1 MKIKDDKFLEEN
13 LTRINKALFQTLPKK
28 DISKVTEAIHYSVM
42 NGGKR
47 IRPQIILI
55 LSEILKVDISN
66 ENVDLIAAAGE
77 LIHCYS
83 LIHDDLPSMDD
94 DDMRRGKDS
103 SHVRF
108 GEANAILAGDALH
121 DLAFELIASDEDMND
136 AAKINAVNILAKASG
151 SKGMV
156 LGQYL
161 DIESEK
167 LNSNLNLDE
176 IEKIHSLKTGRL
188 IQASIIMGQLESSLD
203 IKKQEMLSEFGSK
216 IGLAFQIYD
225 DILDETGDSSVLGKS
240 IKSDIKNQKQTY
252 VKVVGL
258 DQSNYIANKLATQ
271 SIDILDKMEL
281 GDAINNLKSLAEY
294 MVNRKK

>member
-1 MKIKDDKFLEEN
+1 MPIKFL
-13 LTRINKALFQTLPKK
+13 TRT
-28 DISKVTEAIHYSVM
+28 
-42 NGGKR
+42 R
-47 IRPQIILI
+47 
-55 LSEILKVDISN
+55 
-66 ENVDLIAAAGE
+66 E
-77 LIHCYS
+77 LIHHKLTSVITSSSLIDEAMRYSVLSDSKVIRPGLVMASGILNNNLTEDSLITLACSVELIHTYS

-188 IQASIIMGQLESSLD
+188 IQASILMGQLESSLD
-203 IKKQEMLSEFGSK
+203 NEKQSMLSDFGSK
-216 IGLAFQIYD
+216 IGLAFQIFD

-240 IKSDIKNQKQTY
+240 AKSDIKNHKQTY
-252 VKVVGL
+252 VKVIGL
-258 DQSNYIANKLATQ
+258 EQSNFIADQLATE
-271 SIDILDKMEL
+271 SIGILDSMGL
-281 GDAINNLKSLAEY
+281 GEPINTLKSLAEY
-294 MVNRKK
+294 MVNRNK

>member
-1 MKIKDDKFLEEN
+1 MPIKFL
-13 LTRINKALFQTLPKK
+13 TRT
-28 DISKVTEAIHYSVM
+28 
-42 NGGKR
+42 R
-47 IRPQIILI
+47 
-55 LSEILKVDISN
+55 
-66 ENVDLIAAAGE
+66 E
-77 LIHCYS
+77 LIHHKLSSVITSSSLIDEAMRYSVLSESKVIRPGLVMASGILNNNLTEDSLVTLACSVELIHTYS

-121 DLAFELIASDEDMND
+121 DLAFELITSDKDMND
-136 AAKINAVNILAKASG
+136 AAKINAVNLLAKASG

-167 LNSNLNLDE
+167 LNSNIKLDE
-176 IEKIHSLKTGRL
+176 IEKIHSLKTGKL
-188 IQASIIMGQLESSLD
+188 IQASILMGQLKSSLD

-281 GDAINNLKSLAEY
+281 GEAINNLKSLAEY

>member
-1 MKIKDDKFLEEN
+1 MPIKFL
-13 LTRINKALFQTLPKK
+13 TRT
-28 DISKVTEAIHYSVM
+28 
-42 NGGKR
+42 R
-47 IRPQIILI
+47 
-55 LSEILKVDISN
+55 
-66 ENVDLIAAAGE
+66 E
-77 LIHCYS
+77 LIHHKLSSVITSSSLIDEAMRYSVLSESKVIRPGLVMASGILNNNLTEDSLVTLACSVELIHTYS

-121 DLAFELIASDEDMND
+121 DLAFELITSDKDMND
-136 AAKINAVNILAKASG
+136 AAKINAVNLLAKASG

-167 LNSNLNLDE
+167 LNSNIKLDE
-176 IEKIHSLKTGRL
+176 IEKIHSLKTGKL
-188 IQASIIMGQLESSLD
+188 IQASILMGQLKSSLD
-203 IKKQEMLSEFGSK
+203 IEKQEMLSEFGSK

-258 DQSNYIANKLATQ
+258 DQSNYIANKLAAQ

-281 GDAINNLKSLAEY
+281 GEAINNLKSLAEY

>member
-1 MKIKDDKFLEEN
+1 MPIKFL
-13 LTRINKALFQTLPKK
+13 TRT
-28 DISKVTEAIHYSVM
+28 
-42 NGGKR
+42 R
-47 IRPQIILI
+47 
-55 LSEILKVDISN
+55 
-66 ENVDLIAAAGE
+66 E
-77 LIHCYS
+77 LIHHKLSSVITSSSLIDEAMRYSVLSDSKVIRPGLVMASGILNNNLTEDSLITLACSVELIHTYS

-121 DLAFELIASDEDMND
+121 DLAFELITSDKDMND
-136 AAKINAVNILAKASG
+136 AAKINAVNLLAKASG

-167 LNSNLNLDE
+167 LNSNIKLDE

-188 IQASIIMGQLESSLD
+188 IQASILMGQLESSLD